1 MAQEIMTVAEVAD
14 YLRLNEATVYRL
26 AQQGKIPG
34 VKLGRQWRFKKEALD
49 QLLEEGFEADVDAGQ
64 VALSP
69 PQGSEG

>member
-1 MAQEIMTVAEVAD
+1 MTQEIMTVMEVAD

-49 QLLEEGFEADVDAGQ
+49 QLLEEGFEVDVDAGHAA
-64 VALSP
+64 VSTS
-69 PQGSEG
+69 QGSEG